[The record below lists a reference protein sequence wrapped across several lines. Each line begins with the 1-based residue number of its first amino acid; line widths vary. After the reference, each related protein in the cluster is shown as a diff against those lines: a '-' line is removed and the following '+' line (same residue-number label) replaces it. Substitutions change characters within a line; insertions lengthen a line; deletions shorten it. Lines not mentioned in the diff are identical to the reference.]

1 MHIKALGI
9 FTFLRRHCLM
19 IRTEGLTGRVI
30 LQGEGGY
37 DEARLNFNGRF
48 NKFPKVIVYCEVVQ
62 DVVNAILWAREQQI
76 PFRVRGGGHSYEA
89 FSNVDGG
96 LVIDVSGLLRLEI
109 NRDVGTA
116 RIGAGFRLMDLY
128 EALWKQ
134 RVTIPGGT
142 CRSVGVSGLTLGG
155 GYGFLS
161 RLMGMTCDNVL
172 GLEMVTAEGK
182 IIHAN
187 ENQHSNLFWA
197 CRGGGDGS
205 FGVITTFT
213 FRVHPIEN
221 VARYRMTWDFADL
234 EKVVRYWQAWA
245 PHVDARLTSLLLLHP
260 GGLRSNGVF
269 VGTEQELKQI
279 MRSFQEATRPKTYE
293 FHSTTWI
300 EVARRFAGSSV
311 KQEKLKN
318 SSAYAYEPFSDE
330 ALRVLNSNLLTAP
343 GSRNMV
349 AFDAY
354 GGSISEVPIDATPFV
369 HRKALFVMQYQSYWS
384 EDAEADKNIQWIEK
398 FRESMLPYT
407 RGAYRDYCDSNIP
420 DWPVSYF
427 GENFA
432 RLKKVK
438 QIYDPEN
445 LFRFEQ
451 SIPK

>member
-1 MHIKALGI
+1 MV
-9 FTFLRRHCLM
+9 
-19 IRTEGLTGRVI
+19 RTEGLTGRVI

-37 DEARLNFNGRF
+37 DEARFNYNGRF

-62 DVVNAILWAREQQI
+62 DVVNAILWARKQQI

-116 RIGAGFRLMDLY
+116 QVGAGFRLMDLY

-142 CRSVGVSGLTLGG
+142 CRSVGISGLTLGG
-155 GYGFLS
+155 GYGLLS

-172 GLEMVTAEGK
+172 GLEIVTAKGK
-182 IIHAN
+182 IIYAN
-187 ENQHSNLFWA
+187 EGQHSNLFWA

-205 FGVITTFT
+205 FGVITSFT
-213 FRVHPIEN
+213 FRVHPIKN
-221 VARYRMTWDFADL
+221 VARYRMTWDFSDL

-245 PHVDARLTSLLLLHP
+245 PHVDARLTSLLSLTAK
-260 GGLRSNGVF
+260 GRLRSNGVF
-269 VGTEQELKQI
+269 VGSEQELKQI
-279 MRSFQEATRPKTYE
+279 MRPLQEATRPKTCE

-300 EVARRFAGSSV
+300 EVARRFAALPV
-311 KQEKLKN
+311 KQEKFKN
-318 SSAYAYEPFSDE
+318 SSAYAYEPLSDE
-330 ALRVLNSNLLTAP
+330 ALGVLIRNLQAAP
-343 GSRNMV
+343 GPTNVV

-354 GGSISEVPIDATPFV
+354 GGSISEVPTDETPFV
-369 HRKALFVMQYQSYWS
+369 HRKALFVIQYLSYWS
-384 EDAEADKNIQWIEK
+384 EDAEADKNIRWIEK
-398 FRESMLPYT
+398 FRESMLLYT
-407 RGAYRDYCDSNIP
+407 HGAYRDYCDSNIP
-420 DWPVSYF
+420 DWPIAYF

-438 QIYDPEN
+438 RMYDPEN